1 MSLSHWDA
9 PTGSYTAAIPPGT
22 AAFRKV
28 VAGNFGYTRSEVVRD
43 KSRCIQKKSE
53 HCECGAIDFF
63 TTDPIKGR
71 TLFNFCVKNANSL
84 GVQSVIFRDREIGFG
99 NPQERHRAK
108 QDHFDHVHVGLN
120 RWARKNL
127 TEEMVREAI
136 FKETDLT
143 PEQAKK
149 LNEIWNA
156 LYEKEGGKFLEHL
169 DILEK
174 KLDEI
179 LAKLS

>member
-1 MSLSHWDA
+1 MALDHYDA
-9 PTGSYTAAIPPGT
+9 PDGSYTSAIPSGT

-43 KSRCIQKKSE
+43 KSRCNQQRSE

-71 TLFNFCVKNANSL
+71 TLFNWCVRNADEL
-84 GVQSVIFRDREIGFG
+84 GVQSVIFRDRQIGFG
-99 NPQERHRAK
+99 NPTERHREK
-108 QDHFDHVHVGLN
+108 RDHFDHVHVGLN
-120 RWARKNL
+120 RWARRNL
-127 TEEMVREAI
+127 TEDLVRRHLPE
-136 FKETDLT
+136 EDELT

-149 LNEIWNA
+149 LDEIWNA
-156 LYEKEGGKFLEHL
+156 LYEKRGGKTKEHL
-169 DILEK
+169 DILEA

-179 LAKLS
+179 LSKL